1 MSGYHLRMA
10 STVTGG
16 LLRELA
22 AFHAPNGCALS
33 VYLDLDPSVTPTIP
47 EVEARFR
54 SRVAEAEKLAEALPL
69 DRECRLAVRR
79 DVEGLRAWWASEFE
93 RDGAHGLAVFSSSA
107 DGFFRA
113 LPLACRVGDAVRI
126 APELY
131 LTPIV
136 DQLAHEGTLVAVV
149 SRERGQL
156 FRLRTGR
163 LEGLVDESEEQPGR
177 HDQGGWSQA
186 NYRRHIEHLVDQHL
200 KSVGD
205 AVDRRAR
212 GSLQIVVVCPEEMRG
227 AFAARL
233 SQEARDAVI
242 GWAAA
247 EAHAAPTELLQV
259 VRPVL
264 DEADARRH
272 QAALRRFEEELG
284 RGGRAAAGWQETLD
298 VAADARVDQL
308 LLTEGIARS
317 LWQCPEC
324 GRGFVSDG
332 TCPVDGLAL
341 AERSDGA
348 DVAVHLVL
356 AAGGDVLRVGA
367 GALRDADGIAAL
379 LRF

>member
-1 MSGYHLRMA
+1 MV

-22 AFHAPNGCALS
+22 AFHAGSGCAVS
-33 VYLDLDPSVTPTIP
+33 IYVDLDPSVTPTTP
-47 EVEARFR
+47 DVDARFR
-54 SRVAEAEKLAEALPL
+54 ARVSETEKVAEGLEL
-69 DRECRLAVRR
+69 DRDCRLAVRR
-79 DVEGLRAWWASEFE
+79 DVERLRTWWADGFE
-93 RDGAHGLAVFSSSA
+93 REGAHGLAVFASSS

-126 APELY
+126 AHELY
-131 LTPIV
+131 LTPLV

-156 FRLRTGR
+156 FRLRNGR
-163 LEGLVDESEEQPGR
+163 LEELVDETEEQPGR

-186 NYRRHIEHLVDQHL
+186 NYRRHIEHLVAQHL
-200 KSVGD
+200 KTVGD

-272 QAALRRFEEELG
+272 EAALGRLEEELG

-298 VAADARVDQL
+298 VAADGRVDQL
-308 LLTEGIARS
+308 LVTEGIART

-324 GRGFVSDG
+324 GRGFVADG

-341 AERSDGA
+341 EERPDGA

-356 AAGGDVLRVGA
+356 AAGGDVLQLGA
-367 GALRDADGIAAL
+367 GALRAADGIGAL